1 MPHLWAMRPILPT
14 VYPIDIRT
22 KTDNFNNIA
31 MQRTHD
37 RRLIASFG
45 GKPAFHGAFGQPP
58 APKLVSKQNKENNNA
73 SKQD

>member
-1 MPHLWAMRPILPT
+1 
-14 VYPIDIRT
+14 
-22 KTDNFNNIA
+22 